1 MCADSRSLGCNVK
14 FVKKFGGEIHVIHM
28 ILLMF
33 KNKKKTCHTQYC
45 IVYFCKSLS
54 VYNINI
60 ERRFGR
66 VLTKLFTVVWWCA
79 LA

>member
-33 KNKKKTCHTQYC
+33 KNKKKHA
-45 IVYFCKSLS
+45 IH
-54 VYNINI
+54 N
-60 ERRFGR
+60 
-66 VLTKLFTVVWWCA
+66 TV
-79 LA
+79 